1 MNLLNKLKKANFVKV
16 VNIVK
21 LARVLMGELTIEK

>member
-1 MNLLNKLKKANFVKV
+1 MELKKANFVKL